1 MSRARIEITNAL
13 KSPILVRGP
22 RCGYDHAERSS
33 GRSSRANQE
42 SLISVRNKEQI
53 AGEGSNKS
61 ARKEPYGHLRIP
73 RRRHH
78 RSIYISTRRG
88 HISERR
94 PIYLFYPLV
103 RDTGQRRSGD

>member
-1 MSRARIEITNAL
+1 MLHARIEITNARVE
-13 KSPILVRGP
+13 ITGTHMVHVAHTITQRGP
-22 RCGYDHAERSS
+22 QGA
-33 GRSSRANQE
+33 RANQE
-42 SLISVRNKEQI
+42 SLISVRKKERI

-61 ARKEPYGHLRIP
+61 AKKEPYGHLRIP

-103 RDTGQRRSGD
+103 RGTGQRRSGD